1 MVLIF
6 SRVQRCNVPGA
17 PNGFY
22 KFGEQFDASPEL
34 AKQLIEANVCRYV
47 EKGKPTAAEPPR
59 SAEEIYKKKQGG
71 SPDVEAMPP
80 ETPEVIPEPSPEPEP
95 QKPAKKSRR

>member
-1 MVLIF
+1 MVRIF

-34 AKQLIEANVCRYV
+34 AKQLTEANICKYV
-47 EKGKPTAAEPPR
+47 AAPEPVKKLIAEQPKPEEP
-59 SAEEIYKKKQGG
+59 AN
-71 SPDVEAMPP
+71 VEAMPP
-80 ETPEVIPEPSPEPEP
+80 EAPEVIPEPEP
-95 QKPAKKSRR
+95 QKPAKKPRR